1 MKYFLIILFL
11 LFTNS
16 SFASSNN
23 VDENEMILDQKIET
37 ILNES
42 NLTFAEKTIVQN
54 LAFKRLE
61 EKKNKH
67 NNKNNNKIDDFVL
80 SSKENFKKYSAY
92 TSALAVKLV
101 DVASK
106 AGVTVDQFIKESFWG
121 KMAIFY
127 IFYTQGGEFV
137 FNIIFYILIAIS
149 VNYILI
155 VLTNYLTFETL
166 IPDSSFYATY
176 NSKRG
181 FFGRLFFKKPTK
193 QKTVLLKPNIFTEE
207 GLVNGVTCVFIFNC
221 IISLLLYLLVCYLI
235 V

>member
-61 EKKNKH
+61 EKKNQY
-67 NNKNNNKIDDFVL
+67 NNKSNKIDDFVL
-80 SSKENFKKYSAY
+80 SSKENLKKYSAY

-106 AGVTVDQFIKESFWG
+106 AGITVDQFIKESFLG
-121 KMAIFY
+121 KIALFY

-137 FNIIFYILIAIS
+137 FNVFCYILIAFS

-155 VLTNYLTFETL
+155 ILTNYLTFQTL
-166 IPDSSFYATY
+166 KPDSSFYVTY

-181 FFGRLFFKKPTK
+181 FLGRLFFKTPTK
-193 QKTVLLKPNIFTEE
+193 QKTILFKPNIYNKEE
-207 GLVNGVTCVFIFNC
+207 LVSGVTGVFFFNC
-221 IISLLLYLLVCYLI
+221 IISLLLYLVICYFI
-235 V
+235 I